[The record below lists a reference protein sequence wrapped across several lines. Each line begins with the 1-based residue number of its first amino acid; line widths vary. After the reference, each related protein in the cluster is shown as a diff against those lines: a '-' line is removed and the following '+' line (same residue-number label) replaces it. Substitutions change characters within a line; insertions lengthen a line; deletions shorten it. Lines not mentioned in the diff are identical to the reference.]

1 MSDGLDSI
9 RNGHDAMPPPVAPM
23 PLDAPPL
30 ATCLAIGSI
39 ALLVLGV
46 QPVLLGPL
54 VSEGR
59 VAESGV
65 GLLVTV
71 ELLAMAGGSLLG
83 TRMLRRW
90 PARIVALV
98 GAIMLLLAN
107 ATMIVHAGLSFLVAL
122 RGIAGIAEG
131 LMLSLPVVAIARAR
145 VPERTAAL
153 FLIAQTALQLIAAAA
168 IPNLVFAGSRADA
181 GFLMLAGAA
190 LVGAGLAL
198 VAPRVLRP
206 SSPDQSGGA
215 ISPRSAAVL
224 LAAAAYLGGIVVI
237 WSYFGLWVTQHGHP
251 PAMEGAA
258 VATSLAAQVFGALVA
273 ARLGDRLNNA
283 ATIAT
288 AAVCQGLLVTA
299 LLLFGQPDI
308 AVYLFSAAFGFLW
321 LFALPSFTG
330 LLIEIDPRRRAAL
343 YLAAAQLTGSALLP
357 TLAGPMVDHSGVDG
371 ASWFGIVAFAITT
384 CLIVISRLSK
394 KAALSP
400 RHP

>member
-1 MSDGLDSI
+1 MNGGVASDG
-9 RNGHDAMPPPVAPM
+9 NGRDPATTPVSPL
-23 PLDAPPL
+23 PLDALPL
-30 ATCLAIGSI
+30 ATCLAIGSV

-83 TRMLRRW
+83 TRLLRTC
-90 PARIVALV
+90 PARAVALG
-98 GAIMLLLAN
+98 GAILLLLAN
-107 ATMIVHAGLSFLVAL
+107 AAMIVHAGLPVLVTL
-122 RGIAGIAEG
+122 RGMAGIAEG
-131 LMLSLPVVAIARAR
+131 LMLALPVVAIARAR
-145 VPERTAAL
+145 LPERTSAL
-153 FLIAQTALQLIAAAA
+153 FLIAQTTLQLLAAAS
-168 IPNLVFAGSRADA
+168 IPNLAFANSRADA
-181 GFLMLAGAA
+181 GFLVLAAAA
-190 LVGAGLAL
+190 LVGAGLAFL
-198 VAPRVLRP
+198 APRQLRP
-206 SSPDQSGGA
+206 SQPDPSAGA

-251 PAMEGAA
+251 PAVEGAA
-258 VATSLAAQVFGALVA
+258 VATSLAAQVVGALVA
-273 ARLGDRLNNA
+273 ARLGDRMNNT

-299 LLLFGQPDI
+299 LLLFGQADI

-357 TLAGPMVDHSGVDG
+357 TLAGPLVERAGVDG
-371 ASWFGIVAFAITT
+371 ASWFGIAAFAVTA
-384 CLIVISRLSK
+384 CLIGMSRLGR
-394 KAALSP
+394 KAEA
-400 RHP
+400 